1 MRHYAGP
8 EACEA
13 WRSGGDPTAEATL
26 QPLDVECPAC
36 RNKLAVKLYPSSL
49 EELASVESRPL
60 YFTASIPMLNPRQT
74 PPSAW
79 TLLLMEPDGYVTFC
93 PSCTPPTIQV
103 PCASPATVADLRRG
117 DLAALFSDCSALQRI
132 RYATPHQS
140 WGVRVEWDNGPGSRV
155 WVRFMPKGNPVQI
168 ADRTAGN

>member
-1 MRHYAGP
+1 MSNFTPYTPAP
-8 EACEA
+8 FF
-13 WRSGGDPTAEATL
+13 
-26 QPLDVECPAC
+26 LDHNTGADLGRC
-36 RNKLAVKLYPSSL
+36 
-49 EELASVESRPL
+49 
-60 YFTASIPMLNPRQT
+60 
-74 PPSAW
+74 
-79 TLLLMEPDGYVTFC
+79 G
-93 PSCTPPTIQV
+93 
-103 PCASPATVADLRRG
+103 ATVADLRRG